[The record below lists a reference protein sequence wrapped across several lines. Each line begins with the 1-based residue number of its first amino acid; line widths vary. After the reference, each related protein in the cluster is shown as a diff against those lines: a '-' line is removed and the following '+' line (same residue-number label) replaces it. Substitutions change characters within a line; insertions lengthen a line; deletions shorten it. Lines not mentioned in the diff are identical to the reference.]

1 MGSVSL
7 FHWLVLLVL
16 VGGAVGAVALIVI
29 LANRRK

>member
-16 VGGAVGAVALIVI
+16 VGGAAGAVALIVI

>member
-1 MGSVSL
+1 MGSVSI

-16 VGGAVGAVALIVI
+16 GGGAVGVVALIVA